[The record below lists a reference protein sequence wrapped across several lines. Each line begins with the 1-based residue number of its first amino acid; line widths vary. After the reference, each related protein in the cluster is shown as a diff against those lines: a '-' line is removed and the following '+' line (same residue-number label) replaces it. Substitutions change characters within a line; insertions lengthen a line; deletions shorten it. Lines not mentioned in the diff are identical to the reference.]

1 MFGERSAAKRTS
13 LAISGT
19 KSMTGHM
26 MGAAGAFEAVA
37 TVLSVAEQCI
47 PPTVNYRDFDPDCD
61 LWVVSEAMASPIRYA
76 LEQLHR
82 PGRPQRSS
90 DLQEIRRGSTYNPR
104 SRCPE
109 VSRVART

>member
-1 MFGERSAAKRTS
+1 
-13 LAISGT
+13 
-19 KSMTGHM
+19 MTGHM

-61 LWVVSEAMASPIRYA
+61 LWVVSEAMASRSGTR
-76 LEQLHR
+76 QQHR

-90 DLQEIRRGSTYNPR
+90 DLQEIRRGLTLQSPQ
-104 SRCPE
+104 SLP
-109 VSRVART
+109 